1 MCSMKHYGGSYRD
14 DSSFYRSLAEK
25 ISENLLYY
33 VDGKPNFHKNDNGC
47 TNSDH
52 VNDVKFSAESIVPKL
67 NLEDYNFPP
76 DYQLNDDEE
85 LDKIHFLMDELEYLS
100 SSTKTIT
107 PPDNMSMAVEN
118 DKLPTWPN
126 MKPGSQAFLC
136 NACGKYFTSLR
147 DFDEHEIN
155 NHPNVFCSF
164 TEVQLDQCIPANL
177 LMWHHFSPTGLLRS
191 CKVPQIA
198 SSSSEPSIRCTKC
211 HNKFTTAAEL
221 YQHIIDC
228 SSTTISPF
236 SSAVTPT
243 KNSKIY
249 NLPVQSNPA
258 FSSSALS
265 VTVSSASP
273 SSISTSI
280 SSPSSISSS
289 LSSSPSSNS
298 KAVPSF
304 LSTSALSLGSSKLI
318 PQSSTSISPISPARK
333 GNSTRTVNNNFSSPS
348 FLNYNTRSSNKRK
361 PQEPENTTKR
371 RKIARKLK
379 NRDTSIDDTKSE
391 EKSAIQP
398 APNQDCTKTDTDV
411 SNVNYTPVHR
421 VVRRFAMLNRR
432 IRRRARYFCLNC
444 PAVFSHHLTFAK
456 HRNSCLP
463 PEETD
468 NPEVKTMNDPS
479 DSASRSAEKNLSNKQ
494 IGKLKHRIG
503 AQKNEIKRKQKVPTK
518 IVTRRASRQLKTGR
532 NKEEDPEGGV
542 DLNVGEPNT
551 KPNAALS
558 ATRVTAR
565 KIVIKLRGKA
575 GLKLKR
581 GRAQV
586 NRLGESESNAILSNH
601 NSDAEK
607 TCRALKSGRRRKI
620 IIKRRRRK
628 QQSFTENGPAS
639 SSTSTLHNPHPKE
652 PIKHRVILSRR
663 ERRCPNCL
671 RLFKYMG
678 NFRKHVQAGCSGNVS
693 QQVNTANEKQ
703 SSSNVK
709 NSKDQVQFDESS
721 SLNMHEEQSPAS
733 DTSSCSASDQVGRYL
748 SRQKSSVKTSDK
760 KNGKKVDLWKVKQ
773 DYPQYAFKGS
783 PAQFH
788 LCPHCKRGFTYL
800 ANFRR
805 HTANQ
810 CPVKRKGDAEKL
822 SVAGTSANNSDQTSK
837 EWGC

>member
-1 MCSMKHYGGSYRD
+1 M
-14 DSSFYRSLAEK
+14 
-25 ISENLLYY
+25 
-33 VDGKPNFHKNDNGC
+33 
-47 TNSDH
+47 
-52 VNDVKFSAESIVPKL
+52 
-67 NLEDYNFPP
+67 
-76 DYQLNDDEE
+76 
-85 LDKIHFLMDELEYLS
+85 
-100 SSTKTIT
+100 
-107 PPDNMSMAVEN
+107 
-118 DKLPTWPN
+118 
-126 MKPGSQAFLC
+126 
-136 NACGKYFTSLR
+136 
-147 DFDEHEIN
+147 
-155 NHPNVFCSF
+155 
-164 TEVQLDQCIPANL
+164 
-177 LMWHHFSPTGLLRS
+177 
-191 CKVPQIA
+191 
-198 SSSSEPSIRCTKC
+198 
-211 HNKFTTAAEL
+211 
-221 YQHIIDC
+221 
-228 SSTTISPF
+228 
-236 SSAVTPT
+236 
-243 KNSKIY
+243 
-249 NLPVQSNPA
+249 
-258 FSSSALS
+258 
-265 VTVSSASP
+265 
-273 SSISTSI
+273 
-280 SSPSSISSS
+280 
-289 LSSSPSSNS
+289 
-298 KAVPSF
+298 
-304 LSTSALSLGSSKLI
+304 
-318 PQSSTSISPISPARK
+318 
-333 GNSTRTVNNNFSSPS
+333 
-348 FLNYNTRSSNKRK
+348 NYNTRSSNKRK

-837 EWGC
+837 GACEINNSEKSTSTNETSVKQSGVVNILSTSNCSINQEVNNDCSNVHMNGKNLSTSSTEANTPIESSVIDPTKTKENITSDNLRTFSCGICNRIYCSLISMLKHQLSHKLTDGDANINNTTNGSCKEGSSMDSDKDNKTSENNL